1 MKLAI
6 DTSDRNF
13 LDQLHRLGSG
23 TIQELCDLVGV
34 TATAVRQRLVRLQ
47 GHGLVART
55 MIRNGRGRPYFVY
68 QVSESGLN
76 QLGENYGDLAL
87 ILWQEMQSI
96 EEPILRERVVHKVR
110 EAMVK
115 RYGQADRARPLIE
128 RLQQLQAKLS
138 DRGFDVEVDCSG
150 DLPILR
156 EKSCPYQELATT
168 DSGICGLEQEIFG
181 EVLGTQVVL
190 TKCCLDGHHCCEFQ
204 AQPTSNNQ
212 TDESP

>member
-1 MKLAI
+1 MKLTI

-47 GHGLVART
+47 GQGLVART

-68 QVSESGLN
+68 QVSEAGLN

-96 EEPILRERVVHKVR
+96 EEPILRKRVVHKVR
-110 EAMVK
+110 AALVK

-138 DRGFDVEVDCSG
+138 DRASA
-150 DLPILR
+150 R
-156 EKSCPYQELATT
+156 RAAA
-168 DSGICGLEQEIFG
+168 
-181 EVLGTQVVL
+181 LGWPF
-190 TKCCLDGHHCCEFQ
+190 CR
-204 AQPTSNNQ
+204 
-212 TDESP
+212 

>member
-47 GHGLVART
+47 GQGLVART

-68 QVSESGLN
+68 QLSEAGLN

-115 RYGQADRARPLIE
+115 RYGLADHARPLIE
-128 RLQQLQAKLS
+128 RLRQLQMKLS

-204 AQPTSNNQ
+204 PQPKSNTQ
-212 TDESP
+212 TDESS

>member
-1 MKLAI
+1 MKPAI
-6 DTSDRNF
+6 DTSDRAF

-23 TIQELCDLVGV
+23 TISELCDLIGV

-47 GHGLVART
+47 GQGLVART
-55 MIRNGRGRPYFVY
+55 MTRSGRGRPYFVY
-68 QVSESGLN
+68 QVSEAGLN

-87 ILWQEMQSI
+87 ILWQEMQKI

-115 RYGQADRARPLIE
+115 RYGLADRSRPLIE
-128 RLQQLQAKLS
+128 RLRQLQAKLT

-181 EVLGTQVVL
+181 DVLGTQVVL

-204 AQPTSNNQ
+204 AQELET
-212 TDESP
+212 